1 VFPLEP
7 LSEPLPPPETPS
19 PSSAPPSHTANG
31 EDETS
36 LARLAD
42 DGGPPPP
49 EPEAQEVSLTPMP
62 ADPVP
67 QPPPPTIAPTPP
79 VAAVAAP
86 PAIAVEALS
95 LEQRVRRLE
104 DALAQLQEQHGIETR
119 IARHPSAPRSAP
131 APQAPESV
139 PQPAPAPQAV
149 PVSAPA
155 SGASAAMLF
164 DVGKRLLGAASNAVT
179 PAPSPSPTT
188 APPSAGSGVLWLLW
202 DTWAEARAI
211 VRMFLDPRYHLPWSS
226 RLIPLVLL
234 AAILTSKYWVPFAS
248 ITLIG
253 DLLVNIVDLPLA
265 FLLFKWLGH
274 EARRYRQSSPDL
286 PPNLRL

>member
-1 VFPLEP
+1 MPPLEP
-7 LSEPLPPPETPS
+7 MSEPLPPTDTPS
-19 PSSAPPSHTANG
+19 PPIAPSDHAANG

-42 DGGPPPP
+42 DGGLPLS
-49 EPEAQEVSLTPMP
+49 EPEEDSLAPR
-62 ADPVP
+62 ADDTVP
-67 QPPPPTIAPTPP
+67 LPPHPPIIPPTPP
-79 VAAVAAP
+79 VAAVAAL
-86 PAIAVEALS
+86 PAVAVESLS

-104 DALAQLQEQHGIETR
+104 DALAQLQHQRGIETR
-119 IARHPSAPRSAP
+119 IATHVPTPRPPTPATAP
-131 APQAPESV
+131 ATA
-139 PQPAPAPQAV
+139 
-149 PVSAPA
+149 
-155 SGASAAMLF
+155 ASAAMLF

-179 PAPSPSPTT
+179 QAPPPSP
-188 APPSAGSGVLWLLW
+188 AAVPPSGGSGVLWLLR

-226 RLIPLVLL
+226 RVIPLVLL
-234 AAILTSKYWVPFAS
+234 AAILTSKYWVPGSS
-248 ITLIG
+248 IYILG
-253 DLLVNIVDLPLA
+253 DWLLVKLVDLLLA